1 MFGNSRENIFSY
13 LFTAVILNEK
23 GIQIIFAGFVLRF
36 YLKAKTGAD
45 IFLKTVYDNR
55 IQRMYLKDIL

>member
-1 MFGNSRENIFSY
+1 LEIAEKIFFHIC
-13 LFTAVILNEK
+13 LLAVILKEK